1 MGARMKAGERYVLSR
16 MGIVSALGRGAAETA
31 ARAKAG
37 DTSGMVPVEGL
48 SGGGRTV
55 FGFAAGFPRPRR
67 ADGRG
72 ALPDGTP
79 RVCALVDAAM
89 EQISDAVEAAKAE
102 YGAKRV
108 GAVVGTSNS
117 TMEEFTDRPDRIDMS
132 RPAAR
137 LRERWGVE
145 GPCWA
150 VSTACSSSAKAFAS
164 ARRLIRCGACDA
176 AVVGG
181 ADAFTRAVLEG
192 FHALEALSP
201 GLSRPL
207 SPDRDGINLGEGAAL
222 FLMLRADAADAAG
235 AGRAPGAQR
244 VELIGAGESS
254 DAYHPTAPDPDGRGA
269 EAAMRA
275 ALADAGIGPDGID
288 FLNLHGTGTVQ
299 NDAMECEAARRV
311 FGGRAPREGA
321 SPADGL
327 GVRAFSTKRLTGHC
341 LGAAGA
347 IEAALCWI
355 ELSERPAVC
364 MSNSFAFGGSN
375 ASIILSSRA
384 PSADLL

>member
-1 MGARMKAGERYVLSR
+1 M
-16 MGIVSALGRGAAETA
+16 
-31 ARAKAG
+31 
-37 DTSGMVPVEGL
+37 
-48 SGGGRTV
+48 
-55 FGFAAGFPRPRR
+55 
-67 ADGRG
+67 
-72 ALPDGTP
+72 
-79 RVCALVDAAM
+79 
-89 EQISDAVEAAKAE
+89 
-102 YGAKRV
+102 
-108 GAVVGTSNS
+108 
-117 TMEEFTDRPDRIDMS
+117 
-132 RPAAR
+132 
-137 LRERWGVE
+137 
-145 GPCWA
+145 
-150 VSTACSSSAKAFAS
+150 STACSSSAKAFAS